1 VPHNPLKR
9 SSQQPLRLPDDWLDA
24 NFADTRL
31 PLHLDI
37 GADRGRFC
45 LGMAARE
52 PGTNFLGLE
61 IRERPVREAQEAL
74 AAAPTLRNCAFLHAN
89 ANCHLGQLLPHL
101 AGAHI
106 TTISLNFPDPWTK
119 KKHHKRRVLQPEFMP
134 VLARALAPGGRFVVQ
149 TDVLELAED
158 MRGVA
163 RGAAGFADAVPHMED
178 WMQGEAV
185 FPVMTEWQTVRAKQ
199 GCPVYR
205 FVMYR
210 QP

>member
-1 VPHNPLKR
+1 MPHNPLKR

-89 ANCHLGQLLPHL
+89 ANCHLEQLLPHL

-106 TTISLNFPDPWTK
+106 TTISLNFPDPWY
-119 KKHHKRRVLQPEFMP
+119 
-134 VLARALAPGGRFVVQ
+134 AW
-149 TDVLELAED
+149 
-158 MRGVA
+158 
-163 RGAAGFADAVPHMED
+163 PH
-178 WMQGEAV
+178 A
-185 FPVMTEWQTVRAKQ
+185 TRLR
-199 GCPVYR
+199 CLR
-205 FVMYR
+205 
-210 QP
+210 